1 MMSTMHWAD
10 ILQVG
15 IRLVAPSTHPHDE
28 HLCCKSMV
36 DICEDEDGDRSV
48 FKIPREINRRQTCL
62 TCLDKF
68 FSISLRGFLVT
79 NEMVSEWLEQ
89 AFYLDSFEG
98 LQQLFLFQAHPNCN
112 AIFHFSQ

>member
-28 HLCCKSMV
+28 HFCCKSMV

-79 NEMVSEWLEQ
+79 NEMVSGWLEQ
-89 AFYLDSFEG
+89 AFYLDSSK
-98 LQQLFLFQAHPNCN
+98 
-112 AIFHFSQ
+112 I